1 MILEAKQ
8 AYHECLVGQSWATWH
23 SKRKPYV
30 RRLNTTQHL
39 RILRPHYVNVSCQCS
54 TKTYRVQKQQL
65 LAAQKLHCIGGTKGG
80 GERGGLRI
88 WLATMLA
95 LSEASVPAI
104 IMEKNASVGPTSSAR
119 IAMSPKVGQHPWAA
133 EARPDRGRPR
143 PVVCEGRILASPL
156 CARAGARGDEEAGH
170 LTRDH
175 KYVVRVVQ
183 KLNWEAAG
191 WAFTPF
197 GGPPPGSWS
206 WWAYLVVHRCQALG
220 VVTRRCRQVGG
231 WGPAVLVESLNDDDL
246 PCIC

>member
-1 MILEAKQ
+1 
-8 AYHECLVGQSWATWH
+8 
-23 SKRKPYV
+23 
-30 RRLNTTQHL
+30 
-39 RILRPHYVNVSCQCS
+39 
-54 TKTYRVQKQQL
+54 
-65 LAAQKLHCIGGTKGG
+65 
-80 GERGGLRI
+80 
-88 WLATMLA
+88 MLA

-191 WAFTPF
+191 WVA
-197 GGPPPGSWS
+197 GGLRYWWSLLMTTTCLVFANQLSAGLISSKLPTRHSLPDRESGVGSGEQ
-206 WWAYLVVHRCQALG
+206 L
-220 VVTRRCRQVGG
+220 
-231 WGPAVLVESLNDDDL
+231 
-246 PCIC
+246 